1 MCLRVCICACA
12 RVCVFSCV
20 RARTPVNSN
29 VALEMNP
36 YTLILFKHEK
46 LTPPPPPTP
55 SSTQNMKQFLGNE
68 ISGKAADSF
77 LCERIELLN

>member
-1 MCLRVCICACA
+1 MRVCMCLRA
-12 RVCVFSCV
+12 RVCVSVCV
-20 RARTPVNSN
+20 CARAPVNSN

-36 YTLILFKHEK
+36 YTLILFKHEM
-46 LTPPPPPTP
+46 LSPPPPPTP

-68 ISGKAADSF
+68 ISGKTADSF